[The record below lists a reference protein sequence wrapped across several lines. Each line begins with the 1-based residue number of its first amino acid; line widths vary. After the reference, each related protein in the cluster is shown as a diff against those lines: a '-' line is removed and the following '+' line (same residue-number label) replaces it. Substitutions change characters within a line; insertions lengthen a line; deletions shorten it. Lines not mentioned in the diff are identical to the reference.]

1 MNGITSNRVIK
12 NRVFIYRDKKRIKE
26 YDSMT
31 QLRLSYAYGTSEQ
44 PLLGMTIGNKFDQ
57 ACQQYA
63 DQDAVVSVH
72 QNVRLTYRQLQE
84 TVNAFACSLLKIGLN
99 KGDRLAIWSPNCVE
113 WTIAQ
118 FAAFKAGI
126 ILVNLNPA
134 YKSSELEFVL
144 NRVSCKGLII
154 ASAFKTTDYQEILT
168 QIAPEILQ
176 SDNKILNATRLP
188 YLKHL
193 IKIDKVE
200 QIGFHRFDDLLVSPC
215 QAELDQLSKIASDL
229 QFDETINIQFTS
241 GTTGSPKGTMLTHNN
256 ILNNGYFVGEA
267 IHLSAHDRVCISVPL
282 FHCFGMVMGNL
293 ACITHGST
301 MVYPSAVFNPQ
312 DSLKAIE
319 IEKCTAAY
327 GVPTMFIGMLEQ
339 ENFDD
344 FDLSSL
350 RTGIMAGSPCPKEI
364 MNRVIERMHMRDIT
378 ICYGMT
384 ETAPVSAQTS
394 TTDTLEQRVGTVG
407 RVHPHIEI
415 KIVDEEG
422 KVVPRGK
429 LGELCVRGYSV
440 MLGYWDEEEKT
451 REVVDVA
458 KWMHTGDIAEMDND
472 GFVKIKG
479 RIKDVVIRGGEN
491 LFPKEIEEFLYKH
504 PDVSDVQVIGLPDP
518 KYGEELCACIILHE
532 GHQSTE
538 QSIKDYCKAHISH
551 NKVPR
556 YIQFVQE
563 FPMTASGKAQ
573 KFKLQELMCKELN
586 LINSNLE
593 QSA

>member
-1 MNGITSNRVIK
+1 
-12 NRVFIYRDKKRIKE
+12 
-26 YDSMT
+26 MT

-44 PLLGMTIGNKFDQ
+44 PLLGMTIGDKFDQ

-63 DQDAVVSVH
+63 DRDAVVSVH

-84 TVNAFACSLLKIGLN
+84 KVNAFACNLLKIGLE

-134 YKSSELEFVL
+134 YKMSELEYVL

-154 ASAFKTTDYQEILT
+154 ASTFKTTDYQEIVT
-168 QIAPEILQ
+168 KIAPEIQ
-176 SDNKILNATRLP
+176 KSHDKVLNAEKLP
-188 YLKHL
+188 HLKYL
-193 IKIDKVE
+193 IKIDDQEHV
-200 QIGFHRFDDLLVSPC
+200 GFRRFQDLLSTPTDEQLAQL
-215 QAELDQLSKIASDL
+215 QAIASEL

-267 IHLSAHDRVCISVPL
+267 IHLTPEDRVCISVPL

-293 ACITHGST
+293 ACITHGSA
-301 MVYPSAVFNPQ
+301 MIYPAAVFNAL

-319 IEKCTAAY
+319 QEKCTAAY
-327 GVPTMFIGMLEQ
+327 GVPTMFIAKLEQ
-339 ENFDD
+339 EEFDQ
-344 FDLSSL
+344 FNLSSL

-364 MNRVIERMHMRDIT
+364 MKRVMDRMHMRDIT

-415 KIVDEEG
+415 KIVDEQG
-422 KVVPRGK
+422 KVVPRGQT
-429 LGELCVRGYSV
+429 GELCVRGYSV

-451 REVVDVA
+451 REVIDTA
-458 KWMHTGDIAEMDND
+458 RWMHTGDIAEMDDD
-472 GFVKIKG
+472 GFIKIKG
-479 RIKDVVIRGGEN
+479 RIKDMVIRGGEN
-491 LFPKEIEEFLYKH
+491 LFPKEIEDFLYKH
-504 PDVSDVQVIGLPDP
+504 PAVRDVQVVGVPDAR
-518 KYGEELCACIILHE
+518 YGEELCACIILHE
-532 GHQSTE
+532 GHGCTE
-538 QSIKDYCKAHISH
+538 QEIKDYCREHISH

-556 YIQFVQE
+556 YVHFLDE

-573 KFKLQELMCKELN
+573 KFKLQEYMRQQLN
-586 LINSNLE
+586 LLE
-593 QSA
+593 EIA

>member
-1 MNGITSNRVIK
+1 
-12 NRVFIYRDKKRIKE
+12 
-26 YDSMT
+26 MT

-44 PLLGMTIGNKFDQ
+44 PLLGMTIGDKFDQ

-63 DQDAVVSVH
+63 DRDAVVSMH
-72 QNVRLTYRQLQE
+72 QNVRLTYQQLQE
-84 TVNAFACSLLKIGLN
+84 KVNAFACNLLKIGFE

-134 YKSSELEFVL
+134 YKMSELEYVL

-154 ASAFKTTDYQEILT
+154 ASTFKTTDYQDILT
-168 QIAPEILQ
+168 QIAPEIQQ
-176 SDNKILNATRLP
+176 SHDNVLNAVKLP
-188 YLKHL
+188 HLKHV
-193 IKIDKVE
+193 IKIDDHKHV
-200 QIGFHRFDDLLVSPC
+200 GFHRFQDFLSAPDESDLK
-215 QAELDQLSKIASDL
+215 QLAAIAAQL
-229 QFDETINIQFTS
+229 QFDDTINIQFTS

-267 IHLSAHDRVCISVPL
+267 IHLTPEDRVCISVPL

-293 ACITHGST
+293 ACITHGSA
-301 MVYPSAVFNPQ
+301 MIYPAAVFNPL
-312 DSLKAIE
+312 DSLKTIE
-319 IEKCTAAY
+319 QEKCTAAY
-327 GVPTMFIGMLEQ
+327 GVPTMFIAKLEHEQ
-339 ENFDD
+339 FEQ

-364 MNRVIERMHMRDIT
+364 MKRVIERMHMTDIT

-394 TTDTLEQRVGTVG
+394 TNDSLEQRVGTVG

-415 KIVDEEG
+415 KIVDEQG
-422 KVVPRGK
+422 KVVPHGQ

-451 REVVDVA
+451 REVIDVA
-458 KWMHTGDIAEMDND
+458 RWMHTGDIAEMDED

-479 RIKDVVIRGGEN
+479 RIKDMVIRGGEN

-504 PDVSDVQVIGLPDP
+504 PSVSDVQVVGVPDAR
-518 KYGEELCACIILHE
+518 YGEELCACIILHE
-532 GHQSTE
+532 GHPCTE
-538 QSIKDYCKAHISH
+538 QEIKDYCREHISH

-556 YIQFVQE
+556 YVHFLHE

-573 KFKLQELMCKELN
+573 KFKLQEYMRQQLN
-586 LINSNLE
+586 LLDDI
-593 QSA
+593 A